1 MVFFVGLIMF
11 NVINNAREKTYFKY
25 YQQPYSFESKNFT
38 AHSGVIHGGGT
49 AHFAAMWTA
58 MTVTVFS
65 MIGFEAV
72 SITAPENKDLATEE
86 NIKLATRKISLR
98 IILLYTLG
106 AFVVGL
112 NVPYDDPQLRD
123 ADVNAINNGAH
134 SAFIVAAVRDGV
146 LGFPSLFNAIFI
158 FSATS
163 AGLNALIKRAA
174 QGFEPGGQNI
184 EQDQAAYN
192 RENKSSYPYKSHW
205 QYVRAWFGLLAC
217 SFVALFNGWQTFHP
231 FSGGDFIA
239 AYITYHVK
247 VDRTWNPL
255 KWSRSASED
264 LNNPVK
270 AVRRD
275 PSRRRGKLSRSQRDR
290 VISQQN
296 LLSFWEWVW
305 TERSKPRP
313 SDLEPMSHTSISSLW
328 RRLEERRDVAMI
340 IREAIGQHAIE
351 VAANGEDRFAPKSL
365 QAFNRLVNLIIV
377 AFQIQRAYLQS
388 NSPSHKAFQYLV
400 QPLEVFD
407 VLSYLLTVRNSYK
420 GAMNQSHP
428 ILDHILRALGNATL
442 SSLRLLTLLKTKIR
456 STKDVLWTARAET
469 IRCSIK
475 DWPLQGDSLHRFLIQ
490 ELCLSLLEY
499 LSTSAEDQALENFNH
514 GCRYHE
520 ETSKPRRSVDLP
532 EYFDGLVNICHEGLL

>member
-38 AHSGVIHGGGT
+38 THSDVIHGGGT
-49 AHFAAMWTA
+49 GHFAAMWTA

-72 SITAPENKDLATEE
+72 SITAPENKDLETEE

-163 AGLNALIKRAA
+163 AGLNALYLSSRLLHALANVPAVWPSWSIAQSIRRRLERTSEPGVPQAAVFTSWLFGWLGMLAAGSDTARVLGRMATNSTVSIMIVYAVICSAYLRFYRSIKRAA
-174 QGFEPGGQNI
+174 QGFEPAGQNI

-217 SFVALFNGWQTFHP
+217 SFVALFNGWQSFHP

-239 AYITYHVK
+239 AYISILIFLIFVAAYHVK
-247 VDRTWNPL
+247 MDRTWNPL

-270 AVRRD
+270 AVPRD

-305 TERSKPRP
+305 T
-313 SDLEPMSHTSISSLW
+313 W
-328 RRLEERRDVAMI
+328 
-340 IREAIGQHAIE
+340 
-351 VAANGEDRFAPKSL
+351 
-365 QAFNRLVNLIIV
+365 
-377 AFQIQRAYLQS
+377 
-388 NSPSHKAFQYLV
+388 
-400 QPLEVFD
+400 
-407 VLSYLLTVRNSYK
+407 VL
-420 GAMNQSHP
+420 
-428 ILDHILRALGNATL
+428 
-442 SSLRLLTLLKTKIR
+442 
-456 STKDVLWTARAET
+456 
-469 IRCSIK
+469 
-475 DWPLQGDSLHRFLIQ
+475 
-490 ELCLSLLEY
+490 
-499 LSTSAEDQALENFNH
+499 
-514 GCRYHE
+514 
-520 ETSKPRRSVDLP
+520 
-532 EYFDGLVNICHEGLL
+532 